1 MFCSYLGHS
10 NNVTFVGE
18 TSKRRPKSEGFV
30 FIRRFGIG
38 GPISTWEGGREGGRE
53 VLNEEARAAASC
65 QKKIK

>member
-30 FIRRFGIG
+30 LIRLSGIG
-38 GPISTWEGGREGGRE
+38 GPITTWEGGEGGRE
-53 VLNEEARAAASC
+53 VLNEEARVAASC
-65 QKKIK
+65 QKIK